1 MAFSLIIV
9 YIFIAQLEQV
19 LTARSD
25 INAEPFAGMSA
36 RRSGAVAPVGFYQK
50 VMAAI
55 ETAMMW
61 VREKLELW
69 IAPQDD
75 KRVAWTLGIGWACC
89 GGGLAGG
96 CLVFAKASCVGL
108 LLSKDPS
115 DILAYTQSEGHFWQP
130 LSPEP
135 WEPDRSRVD
144 HLHVHLP
151 GHHRSV
157 ADHLL
162 EPRSQSVRLNAC
174 SSRVLW
180 RVHRCRFPR
189 FFGTSDSTVSGVQY
203 SPLS

>member
-1 MAFSLIIV
+1 MIGIVAFGSINSGLGEETSAEHLAYLWSRSNWLAYFFFMAISLIIV

-36 RRSGAVAPVGFYQK
+36 RRSGAAAPVGFYQK
-50 VMAAI
+50 VLAAI

-96 CLVFAKASCVGL
+96 CLVFAKASCVGH
-108 LLSKDPS
+108 LLSQDHS
-115 DILAYTQSEGHFWQP
+115 DVLAHPQSQGHFWQSI
-130 LSPEP
+130 SPEL
-135 WEPDRSRVD
+135 WQPDRSRVD
-144 HLHVHLP
+144 HLLVY
-151 GHHRSV
+151 
-157 ADHLL
+157 L
-162 EPRSQSVRLNAC
+162 EAPV
-174 SSRVLW
+174 
-180 RVHRCRFPR
+180 
-189 FFGTSDSTVSGVQY
+189 
-203 SPLS
+203 

>member
-1 MAFSLIIV
+1 MAISLIIV

-36 RRSGAVAPVGFYQK
+36 RRSGAAAPVGFYQK
-50 VMAAI
+50 VIAAI

-96 CLVFAKASCVGL
+96 CLVFAKASCVGH
-108 LLSKDPS
+108 LLSQDHS
-115 DILAYTQSEGHFWQP
+115 DVLAHPQSQGHFWQSI
-130 LSPEP
+130 SPEL
-135 WEPDRSRVD
+135 WQPDRSRVD
-144 HLHVHLP
+144 HLHVYLP

-162 EPRSQSVRLNAC
+162 KPGPQGIRLDTRRAC
-174 SSRVLW
+174 VLW
-180 RVHRCRFPR
+180 SVYRCWLP
-189 FFGTSDSTVSGVQY
+189 
-203 SPLS
+203 